1 MTAAYVAVGS
11 LLCVLLTISIGGA
24 DMPIAI
30 ALLNSPSG
38 LAAASTGFVLSN
50 DILIITGSLVG
61 MSEIIL
67 TRIMCKAMNRSLVN
81 VLVEAIGSTDTK
93 TEDADA
99 VYEGRVKRTSA
110 EEVAILLDTAK
121 RVVFVPGYGLAVSQA
136 QHQLRDLATMLESR
150 TSRWSTRSIPLRVVC
165 LDI

>member
-1 MTAAYVAVGS
+1 
-11 LLCVLLTISIGGA
+11 
-24 DMPIAI
+24 MPIAI

-121 RVVFVPGYGLAVSQA
+121 RVVFVPGYGLAASQA

-150 TSRWSTRSIPLRVVC
+150 MSRWSTRSIPLRVVC
-165 LDI
+165 RDI

>member
-1 MTAAYVAVGS
+1 MGS

-150 TSRWSTRSIPLRVVC
+150 MSRWSTRSIPLRVVC
-165 LDI
+165 RDI